1 MSHGGKYFGP
11 FLGSQ
16 NENYLSTS
24 VYCSS
29 LAIYLSPHELTE
41 PTCHIIG
48 IGADCFSPI
57 YYTLHTVGVISNSNC
72 SAV

>member
-1 MSHGGKYFGP
+1 MAGNILALVKARRMKI
-11 FLGSQ
+11 
-16 NENYLSTS
+16 YLSTS

-48 IGADCFSPI
+48 TGTDCFSPN